1 MKNKKLILFKLK
13 FFYERTFS
21 SYLKKKIKKENNFQ
35 EFKNLIKYKDFS
47 TYWFL
52 NNFEIIGNYLPKD
65 FSKSFSY
72 LEIGSFEGLSSL
84 FIVSNWRNANVTC
97 VDTWQMSKD
106 DSQFLDFNFN
116 DVEKRFDLNLKDYSF
131 KKIKNTSNEAFKEL
145 KGKSNFDYIY
155 IDGSHN
161 GLDIYNDAIASFN
174 ILKIGGLIIFD
185 DINNI
190 YSDIKMQ
197 PHDAFEKFYNLYKK
211 KIKIL
216 YLKSVAVVEKINF

>member
-1 MKNKKLILFKLK
+1 MKNKKLFLFKLK
-13 FFYERTFS
+13 FILKRTSS

-35 EFKNLIKYKDFS
+35 EFENLIKNKDFS

-52 NNFEIIGNYLPKD
+52 NNYKILGNYLPKD
-65 FSKSFSY
+65 FSKSFNY

-84 FIVSNWRNANVTC
+84 FIASNWRNAKITC

-106 DSQFLDFNFN
+106 DSQFLDFNFY
-116 DVEKRFDLNLKDYSF
+116 DVEKKFDLNLKDYSF

-174 ILKIGGLIIFD
+174 ILKIGELIIFD

-211 KIKIL
+211 K
-216 YLKSVAVVEKINF
+216 N